1 MSAAF
6 TNPTSGK
13 IDQQRKILEELERK
27 QKLAKAAA
35 GDPTTNTANTEKP
48 VSGSGAAGSSP
59 SSSAGGNAVLT
70 AQDLHL
76 TPVQRQAIDQAN
88 KNSFAFF
95 IPQDSAFGNVIL
107 PVIPR
112 FPPN

>member
-1 MSAAF
+1 MPLIFDS
-6 TNPTSGK
+6 
-13 IDQQRKILEELERK
+13 LV
-27 QKLAKAAA
+27 LA
-35 GDPTTNTANTEKP
+35 
-48 VSGSGAAGSSP
+48 SGSGAAGSSP

-95 IPQDSAFGNVIL
+95 IPQGNVNFVL
-107 PVIPR
+107 WLKR
-112 FPPN
+112 